1 MDKDIGFI
9 VKKVMERVIAV
20 ADARMAE
27 LNITFP
33 QSLVLRYL
41 NRNGG
46 RAPQKEIESYLG
58 ISHAATSGIISRM
71 EQNGHI
77 TTCVS
82 PQDRRNK
89 IVTMSPETPELLRKL
104 DELKG
109 MTDTAMLS
117 GIAEENLDITAGTLE
132 KIYDNLLRTEKSV
145 RESGE
150 N

>member
-9 VKKVMERVIAV
+9 IKKVLERII
-20 ADARMAE
+20 ADADSRMSKF
-27 LNITFP
+27 NITFP

-41 NRNGG
+41 FKHGG
-46 RAPQKEIESYLG
+46 ESPQKEIESYLG

-89 IVTMSPETPELLRKL
+89 IVTMSPDAPGLIDEIDKL
-104 DELKG
+104 KR
-109 MTDTAMLS
+109 MTDAAMLS
-117 GIAEENLDITAGTLE
+117 GIDEEDLNITAETLLRM
-132 KIYDNLLRTEKSV
+132 YDNLLSADRSG
-145 RESGE
+145 REA
-150 N
+150 